1 MNTLKL
7 LLGLSL
13 LTLVLSNCKKED
25 DPDTEP
31 VAAKPGLVLNELMAV
46 NTNTVSDQNGEFDD
60 WIELYNNTDSTINLL
75 GYYLTDSK
83 SELSKW
89 AFPDVQIASKSYLCV
104 WADGDVLQSGLH
116 TNYKLSSLG
125 ETILLLTPELNV
137 IDQVKYIE
145 QAIVI
150 GETFVEKSFA
160 RMPNGTGAFSWQLP
174 SFNGENISNP

>member
-1 MNTLKL
+1 MNTFKF

-25 DPDTEP
+25 DPDTDP
-31 VAAKPGLVLNELMAV
+31 VKPGLVLNELMAV
-46 NTNTVSDQNGEFDD
+46 NTKTISDQNGEFDD

-125 ETILLLTPELNV
+125 ETVLLLTPDMKV
-137 IDQVKYIE
+137 IDQMKYGE
-145 QAIVI
+145 QPVVI
-150 GETFVEKSFA
+150 GETFTEKSFA
-160 RMPNGTGAFSWQLP
+160 RMPNGTGTFSWHLP
-174 SFNGENISNP
+174 SFNSENISNP